1 MGQVLLALMPATLFG
16 IYNFGIRALVI
27 ILITVIS
34 CVFFE
39 AAFEK
44 LTDRKN
50 TIMDQSAA
58 LTGLLLALNLPAD
71 VPFPQRTPILNSSM
85 IKSFPRRRHFWK
97 KISKIGSGIYV
108 QR

>member
-1 MGQVLLALMPATLFG
+1 MEQTMKISSSPHIRDRESTTNIMGQVLLALMPATLFG

-50 TIMDQSAA
+50 TIMD
-58 LTGLLLALNLPAD
+58 L
-71 VPFPQRTPILNSSM
+71 
-85 IKSFPRRRHFWK
+85 
-97 KISKIGSGIYV
+97 
-108 QR
+108 